1 VEHERVPESIDLI
14 LSDADYEYPIILEP
28 GWELL
33 RFLETMGADEFTLR
47 FLFEGGD
54 PKKGAVP
61 VFVREPG
68 SVAQAHSV
76 GRAHSDALFA
86 RLEEYYLGE
95 RERETGT
102 GIGHVVGYEL
112 QISREIGTWRFD
124 EESRRALRDVLPDG
138 IMDGAV
144 GNVAWCEDL
153 CVYRGGELL
162 LCTISHEHEA
172 FLRLHRQEVAQFE
185 AWALREEERITGAPL
200 NESLE

>member
-14 LSDADYEYPIILEP
+14 LSDADYKYPIILEP

-33 RFLETMGADEFTLR
+33 GFLETMGADEFTLR

-124 EESRRALRDVLPDG
+124 EESRRALKVVLPLG
-138 IMDGAV
+138 VTKELYAR
-144 GNVAWCEDL
+144 AQEADL
-153 CVYRGGELL
+153 PGRSEMSKDQLVE
-162 LCTISHEHEA
+162 
-172 FLRLHRQEVAQFE
+172 
-185 AWALREEERITGAPL
+185 ALRSREL
-200 NESLE
+200 NENALSAKTLPRLQCG